1 LSPCACIIVIEP
13 ILDAFLIASISPS
26 KSVTIRSGTTPF
38 SSNTLVA
45 PSAATIKNEV
55 LSYSL

>member
-1 LSPCACIIVIEP
+1 MLSPCACIIVIEP

-45 PSAATIKNEV
+45 PFSG
-55 LSYSL
+55 YY